1 MARYAHITGWGMSVP
16 PQVLTNEDLSRMVDT
31 TDEWIQSR
39 TGIRERHIASPR
51 ETTATLAADA
61 AAKALVVAG
70 LPARRIGL
78 IIVAT
83 SLPEHY
89 FPSTACIVQDQLGA
103 GDAAAFDILAACS
116 GFVYALSTASQM
128 IISGAYDSALVIG
141 SETLSR
147 LIDWNDRATCV
158 LFGDGAGAVVLQA
171 SDRPGGLLSFSL
183 HADGSGGDSLIVPA
197 GGSRM
202 PASLETIEDNKHT
215 IVMDGRGVYR
225 FATRVIEASVREVVA
240 KAGLTLPDIR
250 LIVPHQANRRI
261 IESAAKDLELPMER
275 FVVNVDRYGNTSSA
289 SVPIALCEA
298 VADGRI
304 RAGDNIVLVAFGA
317 GLTWGS
323 AVVQWVSTSV
333 RRGRK
338 LPWGDRLLARARSA
352 ARRTRRRIEGII
364 WGKNIEIG
372 WL

>member
-1 MARYAHITGWGMSVP
+1 MARFAHITGWGMSVP
-16 PQVLTNEDLSRMVDT
+16 TQILTNDDLAKMVDT

-39 TGIRERHIASPR
+39 TGIRERHIAGPR
-51 ETTATLAADA
+51 ETTATLAVEA
-61 AAKALVVAG
+61 AAKALIVAG
-70 LPARRIGL
+70 VPARHIDL

-103 GDAAAFDILAACS
+103 SDAAAFDILAACS
-116 GFVYALSTASQM
+116 GFVYALSVASQM
-128 IISGAYDSALVIG
+128 IVSGAYNNALVIG

-147 LIDWNDRATCV
+147 LIDWNDRTTCV

-171 SDRPGGLLSFSL
+171 SEKPGGLLSFSL
-183 HADGSGGDSLIVPA
+183 HADGSGSDSLIVPA
-197 GGSRM
+197 GGSRL

-225 FATRVIEASVREVVA
+225 FATRVIKSSVLEVIE

-250 LIVPHQANRRI
+250 LIIPHQANRRI
-261 IESAAKDLELPMER
+261 IDSAAKDLGLSMDR
-275 FVVNVDRYGNTSSA
+275 FVVNVDRYGNTSAA
-289 SVPIALCEA
+289 SIPIALCEA

-304 RAGDNIVLVAFGA
+304 HAGDNIVFVAFGG

-323 AVVQWVSTSV
+323 AVVKWVSTSA
-333 RRGRK
+333 RRGRQ
-338 LPWGDRLLARARSA
+338 LPWGDRLYARARSA
-352 ARRTRRRIEGII
+352 VRRTRRRIDGII
-364 WGKNIEIG
+364 WGKNA
-372 WL
+372 